1 MLGKGLE
8 SLIPPF
14 EEKKLGESI
23 KEETKKTPENA
34 PEEKQH
40 TERKEPI
47 KIKDDAPEIG
57 AVFHLEVEKIFP
69 NPQQP
74 RRSFDEEAL
83 RELASSIR
91 EFGILQPLIVSK
103 IEKEVENGTQI
114 EYQLIAGERR
124 LLAAKMIGLERVPA
138 IIRKVSADREKLELA
153 VIENVQRDDL
163 NPIESARAYAKLQDE
178 FKLTQREIASRVG
191 KSREYIANAV
201 RLLNLPSGIQDA
213 VAEGKINESQARL
226 LLGISE
232 LADQEMLFQSIIRDN
247 LSVREVK
254 TRIRGLV
261 TKEKDEK
268 SRPEITPE
276 IQLLKERLETF
287 LGTKVDVRQNGET
300 GKITINFY
308 SAEELQG
315 IIEKVTKEGNSSL

>member
-1 MLGKGLE
+1 M
-8 SLIPPF
+8 
-14 EEKKLGESI
+14 
-23 KEETKKTPENA
+23 
-34 PEEKQH
+34 
-40 TERKEPI
+40 

>member
-1 MLGKGLE
+1 MW
-8 SLIPPF
+8 
-14 EEKKLGESI
+14 
-23 KEETKKTPENA
+23 A
-34 PEEKQH
+34 
-40 TERKEPI
+40 
-47 KIKDDAPEIG
+47 
-57 AVFHLEVEKIFP
+57 
-69 NPQQP
+69 
-74 RRSFDEEAL
+74 
-83 RELASSIR
+83 
-91 EFGILQPLIVSK
+91 
-103 IEKEVENGTQI
+103 
-114 EYQLIAGERR
+114 
-124 LLAAKMIGLERVPA
+124 
-138 IIRKVSADREKLELA
+138 
-153 VIENVQRDDL
+153 
-163 NPIESARAYAKLQDE
+163 
-178 FKLTQREIASRVG
+178 
-191 KSREYIANAV
+191 
-201 RLLNLPSGIQDA
+201 GIQDA